1 MLFTWLSLFI
11 WTIFLALITF
21 SGCSSEHDKTLLAG
35 LDGGSV
41 DGPTARDAS
50 SPDLPTATVHDAGSS
65 DLPTASVHDAGSSD
79 LPTASV
85 HDAGSSDLPTASVHD
100 AGSFDSTASNAVVD
114 AWDYDAGCPHGWC
127 LQSGQCQPWIAPDQC
142 NPGGMCWVCGD
153 TGSRCCCGDLKCSDP
168 NAKCVQSANDYIA
181 TCQIQRD

>member
-1 MLFTWLSLFI
+1 MKTLLKVMLFTWLSLFI

-21 SGCSSEHDKTLLAG
+21 SGCSSEQDKTLLAG

-50 SPDLPTATVHDAGSS
+50 SPDLPTAN
-65 DLPTASVHDAGSSD
+65 
-79 LPTASV
+79 V

-100 AGSFDSTASNAVVD
+100 AGSFDSTASDTVVD